1 MAKVRPGRVVV
12 DYDEDL
18 VVFTVGMR
26 ANKLWKV
33 HKWWPVFAAMPAML
47 RELAADPS
55 LGLLDSRTAVSGR
68 VVMVVQYWRS
78 ADHLERY
85 AHAQE
90 HAHRGFW
97 KRFNRAVKDD
107 GDVGLWH
114 ELYRVKAGE
123 YETSYV
129 NMPPYGLARATA
141 ERPAGR
147 TDPDDHDHDHGH

>member
-1 MAKVRPGRVVV
+1 VPNVRPGRVVV
-12 DYDEDL
+12 DYDEGL
-18 VVFTVGMR
+18 VVFTVGVR
-26 ANKLWKV
+26 VNKVWKV
-33 HKWWPVFAAMPAML
+33 HKWWPVVSALRPML

-55 LGLLDSRTAVSGR
+55 LGLLDSRLVFGGR

-85 AHAQE
+85 AHGTE

-97 KRFNRAVKDD
+97 KWFNGAVKDD

-114 ELYRVKAGE
+114 ELYRVEAGE

-129 NMPPYGLARATA
+129 NMPPYGLAKAA
-141 ERPAGR
+141 GDRPAAR
-147 TDPDDHDHDHGH
+147 TDPDDHDHG